1 LDSSNSLGGPDA
13 GGSDADPYLTSTV
26 AGFLDQIAARTP
38 APGGGAVA
46 AVTCAMAAG
55 LVEMAAAFDAGGQ
68 LDAVG
73 VRAHALRVQVA
84 ALAAADGRAYAGVLE
99 ALRMPAGPERTQ
111 CLDAAV
117 AGAIECPMLVLEIA
131 AEVATL
137 AADVAARG
145 NRNLEGDAVTGA
157 LVAEAAARSA
167 ASLAQLNVSMLSRHA
182 VADAHLER
190 LRPALACATRARER
204 AVETYVH
211 AERG

>member
-1 LDSSNSLGGPDA
+1 LDSSNSSGGPDA

-26 AGFLDQIAARTP
+26 AGFLDQLAARTP

-73 VRAHALRVQVA
+73 ARAHALRVQVA

-117 AGAIECPMLVLEIA
+117 SGAIECPMLVLEIA

-190 LRPALACATRARER
+190 VRPALACATRARER

>member
-1 LDSSNSLGGPDA
+1 LDSSSSSGGPDT
-13 GGSDADPYLTSTV
+13 GGADADPYLTSTV
-26 AGFLDQIAARTP
+26 AGFLDQLAARTP

-73 VRAHALRVQVA
+73 ARAHALRVQVA
-84 ALAAADGRAYAGVLE
+84 ALASADGRAYAGVLE

-182 VADAHLER
+182 VAEAHLER
-190 LRPALACATRARER
+190 LRPGLACATRARER